1 MILGF
6 RDLWWCS
13 LYQLCLIST
22 TKPTEIIN
30 GITLHDE
37 LQLSTK
43 RETLAQL
50 KRQINAVG
58 NNSRLLARGY
68 FAVFAQ

>member
-1 MILGF
+1 MIYDGVAYSNF
-6 RDLWWCS
+6 V
-13 LYQLCLIST
+13 LYIYD
-22 TKPTEIIN
+22 KPTEITN